1 MRLYSHNSSEICR
14 VIRYD
19 SVLTVDQNENSN
31 QFNFD
36 GSMSR
41 ISANHVTNVS
51 SDGVIQNGEENETK
65 KILSYDGTDPTNG
78 EKMTVRADGFT
89 KVQRL
94 KETIFQFPDGTR
106 VTKSDNDVQIE
117 KPGLPCV
124 LFEENAKKCLVV
136 LGNGTLIQVENTGNH
151 HLSHQSGASFAVG
164 EDGTVL
170 FTPQQEA
177 TSTHIIRQMD
187 QNALE
192 IIGRDKKFL
201 IFRFS
206 PS

>member
-1 MRLYSHNSSEICR
+1 MQ
-14 VIRYD
+14 V
-19 SVLTVDQNENSN
+19 
-31 QFNFD
+31 
-36 GSMSR
+36 
-41 ISANHVTNVS
+41 
-51 SDGVIQNGEENETK
+51 
-65 KILSYDGTDPTNG
+65 
-78 EKMTVRADGFT
+78 
-89 KVQRL
+89 
-94 KETIFQFPDGTR
+94 
-106 VTKSDNDVQIE
+106 E

-136 LGNGTLIQVENTGNH
+136 LGNGTLIQVENTGSH

-192 IIGRDKKFL
+192 IIGKLGRHQINTVGGPFL
-201 IFRFS
+201 HLKLYLL
-206 PS
+206 